1 MEEIIDNIKCA
12 IIEISD
18 MLRNDNTFNLSQESS
33 VLNDSG
39 DNIKKCD
46 ERSNDIFIK
55 NLKNTSSVKALVS
68 EEEYKIIYTNNP
80 GSNYLVCFDPLDGST
95 NINCNITTGSIF
107 SIFNYSNIDSGHDV
121 ICSGYSL
128 YGAST
133 QLCLAYQNSVNF
145 YQLSSNNFSK
155 NFFKIIKS
163 NHKIPYIGAYYSI
176 NYLNEPT
183 WSSLI
188 KTFVNQMV
196 DKRKN
201 MRYAGSLVGDAHRI
215 LINGGSFIYPK
226 NKENKNAKIRLLYEA
241 YPMAHIFKC
250 AGGFSHN
257 ENNDILD
264 VSFPKNIHEK
274 TSIILLGKSENEL
287 LSDIHRSL

>member
-1 MEEIIDNIKCA
+1 MEEIIDSIKCA
-12 IIEISD
+12 IIEISE
-18 MLRNDNTFNLSQESS
+18 MLRNNNTFNLDQENSFS
-33 VLNDSG
+33 NDSG
-39 DNIKKCD
+39 DKIKKCD
-46 ERSNDIFIK
+46 ELSNDIFIK
-55 NLKNTSSVKALVS
+55 HLKNTSSVKALVS
-68 EEEYKIIYTNNP
+68 EEEYKIIYTNNS
-80 GSNYLVCFDPLDGST
+80 GSSYLVCFDPLDGST

-107 SIFNYSNIDSGHDV
+107 SIFNYSNIDSGLDV

-163 NHKIPYIGAYYSI
+163 NHKIPNIGTYYSI

-183 WSSLI
+183 WSPLI
-188 KTFVNQMV
+188 KKFVEHMIQE
-196 DKRKN
+196 KKN

-215 LINGGSFIYPK
+215 LINGGTFIYPK

-257 ENNDILD
+257 EKKNILD
-264 VSFPKNIHEK
+264 ISFPKDIHEK
-274 TSIILLGKSENEL
+274 TSIILLGKNEHKT
-287 LSDIHRSL
+287 LSNIHRSL